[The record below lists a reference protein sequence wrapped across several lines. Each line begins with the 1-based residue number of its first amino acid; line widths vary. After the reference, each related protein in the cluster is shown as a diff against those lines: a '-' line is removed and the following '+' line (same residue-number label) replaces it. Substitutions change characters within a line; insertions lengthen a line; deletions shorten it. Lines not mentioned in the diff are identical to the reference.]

1 MKCPKGKG
9 ENPQNTKSDLFSKIQ
24 PFVAPY
30 SEKRKKLAAAFNKT
44 FRETELDN
52 IQPETLSVIFWR
64 IFGGESILWI
74 DAPTAAGNDVPFD
87 VMATAYAMWRDAQQ
101 VAFNRNLDSVD
112 AAEAMTQV
120 VHHIADR
127 LADGNAPPIR
137 NMRNYMFVSFS
148 RVLEQINTNC
158 EAVPCRKPNIQESDN
173 GAFLTAV
180 ENVIMCDEVLS
191 VLPPRLREMV
201 IFRYMM
207 GKSCN
212 EVAAVFGSSRGAVRK
227 AISAGIKK
235 ALGVCRRDLHKL
247 GHAGITQRKKK
258 QVKSK

>member
-1 MKCPKGKG
+1 MKSRKEKD
-9 ENPQNTKSDLFSKIQ
+9 ENQSNTKTDLFSKIQ

-30 SEKRKKLAAAFNKT
+30 SEKRKKLAATFNKT

-52 IQPETLSVIFWR
+52 TQPETLSMIFWR

-74 DAPTAAGNDVPFD
+74 DEPTAAGNDVPFD

-148 RVLEQINTNC
+148 RVLEQIDTNC
-158 EAVPCRKPNIQESDN
+158 EATPCRKQNTQESDN
-173 GAFLTAV
+173 GAFLASI
-180 ENVIMCDEVLS
+180 ENVIMCNEVLS
-191 VLPPRLREMV
+191 VLPQRLREMV
-201 IFRYMM
+201 ISRFMM

-235 ALGVCRRDLHKL
+235 TLGVCRRDLHKL
-247 GHAGITQRKKK
+247 GHAGIVRRKKN
-258 QVKSK
+258 Q